1 MFPLVFTMHYYPIP
15 TRYYTFI
22 STCAYRS
29 NSGDMGAKKQAGA
42 YKRGYHGHAPSG
54 SGPCMLA
61 RRGARTVRTRSE
73 PESERKWA
81 RARLVVLLSV
91 FMTRLFADIMS
102 TRPFGPLTLER

>member
-1 MFPLVFTMHYYPIP
+1 MHIY
-15 TRYYTFI
+15 RRHRFI

-29 NSGDMGAKKQAGA
+29 NSGDMGAKKRAGA
-42 YKRGYHGHAPSG
+42 YKRGYRGHAPLWVT
-54 SGPCMLA
+54 PMHA
-61 RRGARTVRTRSE
+61 REARTVRTRSE

-102 TRPFGPLTLER
+102 TRPFGPLALER